1 MLVAAMK
8 GCHDWSA
15 PFFPKRCQSVAL
27 RVGEEHELSAAADE
41 LQRLL
46 HGVVGGNG
54 DEVTRI
60 LEHFRL

>member
-1 MLVAAMK
+1 
-8 GCHDWSA
+8 
-15 PFFPKRCQSVAL
+15 
-27 RVGEEHELSAAADE
+27 VGEKHDLSAAADE